1 MNIPRTKIIVSVGL
15 VLLLCTFCSAFA
27 SSTSYY
33 YFKQL
38 PPYSSCTSKLKSH
51 EPSRKNVR
59 LSGQLSLSAQ
69 QETIAADSKTRE
81 EVNFITTALL
91 KNSLFSDISETSL
104 KELVNGFQLN
114 EANQG
119 DDLVTQ
125 GDSCEGDYVYLTY
138 EGECEV
144 VIDGNTIPDPYGTIQ
159 PATVFGE
166 LSFLY
171 DMSRAATVRVR
182 SDVLQYYR
190 VDGRLFHDIMSKP
203 KEDLKSMQAIDA
215 AINQVSGTDSLYGG
229 DVIQKYK
236 PERVWLWQQFRGTV
250 IKISLVPTLINML
263 LCATFVVYARYNS
276 GDPLF
281 EVGAG
286 APTSTEFVEKL
297 NLVGQVWE
305 MDKTLTTFV
314 LTFFVN
320 QSYSFWKDVYQLARD
335 VQGKINDFNLLNATN
350 VKRTDDGSLSP
361 ESEQLLAELS
371 CYR

>member
-1 MNIPRTKIIVSVGL
+1 MNIPLTKRVGL
-15 VLLLCTFCSAFA
+15 ALLLCTTSCSAFA
-27 SSTSYY
+27 SSRSYY

-38 PPYSSCTSKLKSH
+38 SPYYLSSRTVILKSH
-51 EPSRKNVR
+51 IPSRKNVR
-59 LSGQLSLSAQ
+59 LSSGQLSLSAH
-69 QETIAADSKTRE
+69 EIAAADKTRE

-104 KELVNGFQLN
+104 KELVNGFELN
-114 EANQG
+114 EAKLG

-190 VDGRLFHDIMSKP
+190 VDGKLFNDIMSKP

-286 APTSTEFVEKL
+286 APTQTEFVEKL

-320 QSYSFWKDVYQLARD
+320 QSFTFWKDVYQLARD
-335 VQGKINDFNLLNATN
+335 VQGKINDFNLLIATN
-350 VKRTDDGSLSP
+350 VKRTEDGSLSP